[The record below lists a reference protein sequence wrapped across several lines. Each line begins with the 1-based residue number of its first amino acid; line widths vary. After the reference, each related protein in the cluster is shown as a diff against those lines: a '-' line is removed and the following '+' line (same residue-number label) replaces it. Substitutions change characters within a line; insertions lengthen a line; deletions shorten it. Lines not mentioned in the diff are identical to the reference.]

1 MESLII
7 ESIKNMSLLDCVIL
21 LILIIGVDWLKSYF
35 TKKGSNNADK
45 EDTRITSYE
54 GKKGGNAADY
64 EDQIHIQ
71 QKERLVN
78 ILYLAEKIQQSIS
91 KYVLYFYDY
100 TTRAKFDRLVED
112 LNSLLTDVYH
122 EQRLAN
128 LFLPKEEQDIL
139 DNLLTYLSGIVVE
152 LSTNSTNAASRIT
165 LYNEYL
171 QLARENKDAEQF
183 YWNEAIKVKNELNEM
198 SKNELVFKAEL
209 QSAIK
214 EYVAWLSKFIK
225 ENIRTINVDAD
236 K

>member
-1 MESLII
+1 MESIII

-54 GKKGGNAADY
+54 GKKGVNVADE
-64 EDQIHIQ
+64 EDQLNQ
-71 QKERLVN
+71 VQKERLIK
-78 ILYLAEKIQQSIS
+78 ILYLAEKINQSIT

-100 TTRAKFDRLVED
+100 TTRAKFDQLVED

-183 YWNEAIKVKNELNEM
+183 YWNEAIKVKNELNKM

>member
-1 MESLII
+1 MESIII

-91 KYVLYFYDY
+91 KYVLYFYDI
-100 TTRAKFDRLVED
+100 TTRTKFDQLVEE
-112 LNSLLTDVYH
+112 LNSLLTDLYH

-128 LFLPKEEQDIL
+128 LYISEEQQEIL
-139 DNLLTYLSGIVVE
+139 DNLLTSATGIVAE
-152 LSTNSTNAASRIT
+152 MCTNSTNAASCIT
-165 LYNEYL
+165 NHNYCI
-171 QLARENKDAEQF
+171 QLA
-183 YWNEAIKVKNELNEM
+183 
-198 SKNELVFKAEL
+198 
-209 QSAIK
+209 
-214 EYVAWLSKFIK
+214 K
-225 ENIRTINVDAD
+225 ENLGSKASSDVLEKALEYKTKFDKIGAKDLLLKDNFKDCILKYAD
-236 K
+236 WLGNYLKQNLKTKV

>member
-1 MESLII
+1 MDSIII
-7 ESIKNMSLLDCVIL
+7 ESIKNMSLLDCLIL

-54 GKKGGNAADY
+54 GKKGVNVADE
-64 EDQIHIQ
+64 EDQLNQ
-71 QKERLVN
+71 GQKERLIK
-78 ILYLAEKIQQSIS
+78 ILYLAEKINQSIT

-152 LSTNSTNAASRIT
+152 LSTNSANAASRIT

-171 QLARENKDAEQF
+171 QLARENKAAEQF

>member
-1 MESLII
+1 MKSIII

-54 GKKGGNAADY
+54 GKKGVNVADE
-64 EDQIHIQ
+64 EDQLNQ
-71 QKERLVN
+71 GQKERLIK
-78 ILYLAEKIQQSIS
+78 ILYLAEKINQSIT

-112 LNSLLTDVYH
+112 LNSLLTEIYH

-128 LFLPKEEQDIL
+128 LFLPKEDQKVL

-214 EYVAWLSKFIK
+214 EYVAWLSMFIK
-225 ENIRTINVDAD
+225 ENIRTI
-236 K
+236 

>member
-1 MESLII
+1 MESIII

-54 GKKGGNAADY
+54 GKKGVNVADE
-64 EDQIHIQ
+64 EDQLNQ
-71 QKERLVN
+71 VQKERLIK
-78 ILYLAEKIQQSIS
+78 ILYLAEKINQSIN

-100 TTRAKFDRLVED
+100 TTRAKYDRLVED
-112 LNSLLTDVYH
+112 LNSLLTDIYN

-128 LFLPKEEQDIL
+128 LFLPKEDQKVL
-139 DNLLTYLSGIVVE
+139 DNLLTCLSGITVE

-171 QLARENKDAEQF
+171 QLARENKAAEQF
-183 YWNEAIKVKNELNEM
+183 YWNEAINVKKQIDDISTKELM
-198 SKNELVFKAEL
+198 FKNDL
-209 QSAIK
+209 QEAIK
-214 EYVAWLSKFIK
+214 KYVEWLEGYIK
-225 ENIRTINVDAD
+225 QNIRTVN
-236 K
+236 

>member
-1 MESLII
+1 M
-7 ESIKNMSLLDCVIL
+7 
-21 LILIIGVDWLKSYF
+21 G
-35 TKKGSNNADK
+35 
-45 EDTRITSYE
+45 
-54 GKKGGNAADY
+54 
-64 EDQIHIQ
+64 
-71 QKERLVN
+71 
-78 ILYLAEKIQQSIS
+78 

-100 TTRAKFDRLVED
+100 TSRVKFDRLVEE

-225 ENIRTINVDAD
+225 ENIRTI
-236 K
+236 

>member
-1 MESLII
+1 MESIII

-54 GKKGGNAADY
+54 GKKGVNVADE
-64 EDQIHIQ
+64 EDQLNQ
-71 QKERLVN
+71 VQKERLIK
-78 ILYLAEKIQQSIS
+78 ILYLAEKINQSIN

-183 YWNEAIKVKNELNEM
+183 YWNEASRVKKELDDIS
-198 SKNELVFKAEL
+198 SKELLLKNDL
-209 QSAIK
+209 QDAIK
-214 EYVAWLSKFIK
+214 KYVEWLDGYIK
-225 ENIRTINVDAD
+225 QNIRTIN
-236 K
+236 

>member
-1 MESLII
+1 MLII
-7 ESIKNMSLLDCVIL
+7 HDIV
-21 LILIIGVDWLKSYF
+21 ILIIAFGLHWLVAYF

-45 EDTRITSYE
+45 EDMHDISYKS
-54 GKKGGNAADY
+54 KKGSNIADE
-64 EDQIHIQ
+64 EDQISQ
-71 QKERLVN
+71 TQKERLIR
-78 ILYLAEKIQQSIS
+78 ILYLAEKINQTIG

-100 TTRAKFDRLVED
+100 TERLKFDRLVEE

-128 LFLPKEEQDIL
+128 LFLPKEEQELL
-139 DNLLTYLSGIVVE
+139 DNLLTYLSGITVE
-152 LSTNSTNAASRIT
+152 LSTNATNAASRIT

-183 YWNEAIKVKNELNEM
+183 YWKEAIKVKNQLDEISAKELM
-198 SKNELVFKAEL
+198 FKKEL

-214 EYVAWLSKFIK
+214 EYVEWLGKYIK

>member
-1 MESLII
+1 MESIII

-54 GKKGGNAADY
+54 GKKGVNVADE
-64 EDQIHIQ
+64 EDQLNQ
-71 QKERLVN
+71 VQKERLIK
-78 ILYLAEKIQQSIS
+78 ILYLAEKINQSIN

-100 TTRAKFDRLVED
+100 TTRAKFDQLVED

-183 YWNEAIKVKNELNEM
+183 YWNEASRVKNQLDEISAKELM
-198 SKNELVFKAEL
+198 FKKEL
-209 QSAIK
+209 QNAIK
-214 EYVAWLSKFIK
+214 EYVEWLGKYIK

>member
-1 MESLII
+1 MESIII

-54 GKKGGNAADY
+54 GKKGVNVADE
-64 EDQIHIQ
+64 EDQLNQ
-71 QKERLVN
+71 GQKERLIR
-78 ILYLAEKIQQSIS
+78 ILYLAEKINQSIT

-128 LFLPKEEQDIL
+128 LFLPKEEQEVL
-139 DNLLTYLSGIVVE
+139 DNLLTCLSGITVE

-165 LYNEYL
+165 IYNEYL
-171 QLARENKDAEQF
+171 QRAREDQASKIYCLNEANVVRHGLKVLSEKELEFKNDLQ
-183 YWNEAIKVKNELNEM
+183 EAIKKYVEWLEGY
-198 SKNELVFKAEL
+198 
-209 QSAIK
+209 IK
-214 EYVAWLSKFIK
+214 Q
-225 ENIRTINVDAD
+225 NIRTIN
-236 K
+236 

>member
-1 MESLII
+1 MESIII

-54 GKKGGNAADY
+54 GKKGVNVADE
-64 EDQIHIQ
+64 EDQLNQ
-71 QKERLVN
+71 GQKERLIK
-78 ILYLAEKIQQSIS
+78 ILYLAEKINQSIT

-128 LFLPKEEQDIL
+128 LFLPKEEQEVL
-139 DNLLTYLSGIVVE
+139 DNLLTCLNGITVE
-152 LSTNSTNAASRIT
+152 LSTNSTNAASRIS
-165 LYNEYL
+165 LCIEYL
-171 QLARENKDAEQF
+171 QRAREDKDRESDF
-183 YWNEAIKVKNELNEM
+183 LNEAINVKKQIDDISTKELM
-198 SKNELVFKAEL
+198 FKNDL
-209 QSAIK
+209 QEAIK
-214 EYVAWLSKFIK
+214 KYVEWLEGYIK
-225 ENIRTINVDAD
+225 QNIRTVN
-236 K
+236 

>member
-1 MESLII
+1 MESIII

-54 GKKGGNAADY
+54 GKKGVNVADE
-64 EDQIHIQ
+64 EDQLNQGH
-71 QKERLVN
+71 KERLIK
-78 ILYLAEKIQQSIS
+78 ILYLAEKINQSIT

-100 TTRAKFDRLVED
+100 TTRAKYDRLVED

-128 LFLPKEEQDIL
+128 LFLPKEEQEVL
-139 DNLLTYLSGIVVE
+139 DNLLTCLSGITVE

-165 LYNEYL
+165 LYNEYM
-171 QLARENKDAEQF
+171 QQARENKDAEQF
-183 YWNEAIKVKNELNEM
+183 YWNEAIKVKNELNGI
-198 SKNELVFKAEL
+198 SKKELVFKTEL

-214 EYVAWLSKFIK
+214 EYVAWLSKYIK
-225 ENIRTINVDAD
+225 ENIRTVIVDAD

>member
-1 MESLII
+1 MESIII

-54 GKKGGNAADY
+54 GKKGVNVADE
-64 EDQIHIQ
+64 EDQLNQGH
-71 QKERLVN
+71 KERLIK
-78 ILYLAEKIQQSIS
+78 ILYLAEKINQSIT

-100 TTRAKFDRLVED
+100 TTRAKYDRLVED

-139 DNLLTYLSGIVVE
+139 DNLLTYLSGIVGE

>member
-1 MESLII
+1 M
-7 ESIKNMSLLDCVIL
+7 
-21 LILIIGVDWLKSYF
+21 G
-35 TKKGSNNADK
+35 
-45 EDTRITSYE
+45 
-54 GKKGGNAADY
+54 
-64 EDQIHIQ
+64 
-71 QKERLVN
+71 
-78 ILYLAEKIQQSIS
+78 

-100 TTRAKFDRLVED
+100 TSRVKFDRLVEE

-139 DNLLTYLSGIVVE
+139 DNLLTYLSGIVGE

-183 YWNEAIKVKNELNEM
+183 YWNEAIKVKNELNKM
-198 SKNELVFKAEL
+198 SKNEIVFKAEL

>member
-1 MESLII
+1 MESIII

-91 KYVLYFYDY
+91 KYVLYFYDI
-100 TTRAKFDRLVED
+100 TTRTKFDQLVEE
-112 LNSLLTDVYH
+112 LNSLLTDLYH

-128 LFLPKEEQDIL
+128 LYISEEQQEIL
-139 DNLLTYLSGIVVE
+139 DNLLTSATGIVAE
-152 LSTNSTNAASRIT
+152 MCTNSTNAASCIT
-165 LYNEYL
+165 NHNYCI
-171 QLARENKDAEQF
+171 QLA
-183 YWNEAIKVKNELNEM
+183 
-198 SKNELVFKAEL
+198 
-209 QSAIK
+209 
-214 EYVAWLSKFIK
+214 K
-225 ENIRTINVDAD
+225 ENLGSKASSDVLEKARFF
-236 K
+236 

>member
-1 MESLII
+1 MESIII

-54 GKKGGNAADY
+54 GKKGVNVADE
-64 EDQIHIQ
+64 EDQLNQ
-71 QKERLVN
+71 VQKERLIK
-78 ILYLAEKIQQSIS
+78 ILYLAENINQSIT

>member
-1 MESLII
+1 MKETVINNMLII
-7 ESIKNMSLLDCVIL
+7 HDIV
-21 LILIIGVDWLKSYF
+21 ILIIAFGLHWLVAYF

-45 EDTRITSYE
+45 EDMHDISYKS
-54 GKKGGNAADY
+54 KKGSNIADE
-64 EDQIHIQ
+64 EDQISQI
-71 QKERLVN
+71 QKERLIR
-78 ILYLAEKIQQSIS
+78 ILYLAEKINQSIG

-100 TTRAKFDRLVED
+100 TSRVKFDRLVED
-112 LNSLLTDVYH
+112 LNSLLTEVYH

-128 LFLPKEEQDIL
+128 LFLPKAEQDKL
-139 DNLLTYLSGIVVE
+139 DNLLTYLSGIAVE

-171 QLARENKDAEQF
+171 QQARENKDAEQF
-183 YWNEAIKVKNELNEM
+183 YWDEAIKVKNELNEM
-198 SKNELVFKAEL
+198 SKKELVFKAEL

-214 EYVAWLSKFIK
+214 EYVDWLGKYIK